1 MAGAHETRGPQKA
14 PGKLE
19 LVRRFVNTRDVEQGT
34 DLLDGPTGTNAWLS
48 ENGLPGGGDLDQSD
62 LERLS
67 SVREALREMLLA
79 NNAGEPPPRT
89 AVAELNRQ
97 SSEAAIGLRFDADG
111 SQLVTT
117 CDGVDSTIARLLS
130 IVHES
135 MGSGT
140 WERLKACPADDCL
153 WAFYDRSRN
162 HSRTWCEMEDC
173 GNRAKAR
180 AYRERRRSRAS
191 R

>member
-1 MAGAHETRGPQKA
+1 MSGRHRTRGPQKA
-14 PGKLE
+14 PSELE
-19 LVRRFVNTRDVEQGT
+19 VVRRLVNTRDVEQGT
-34 DLLDGPTGTNAWLS
+34 DLLEGLAATNDWLS
-48 ENGLPGGGDLDQSD
+48 ENGLPGAGDLDQSD

-79 NNAGEPPPRT
+79 NNAGEPAPRA

-97 SSEAAIGLRFDADG
+97 SSEAAIGLRFDANG
-111 SQLVTT
+111 SQLVTA
-117 CDGVDSTIARLLS
+117 CQGVDSTIARLLS

-135 MGSGT
+135 MGAGT
-140 WERLKACPADDCL
+140 WERLKVCPADDCL

-180 AYRERRRSRAS
+180 AYRERLHSGRSR
-191 R
+191 